1 LSHNPDSILV
11 TGGARLEGR
20 VTLDG
25 SKNGSLPLLAAAL
38 LTDDECIIH
47 NVPLIEDVH
56 TMIELLRA
64 LGARAA
70 LGDDG
75 VARIASEGRLTC
87 EAPLEIV
94 RRMRASF
101 WVAGPLL
108 ARLRQ
113 ALVPLPGGCDLG
125 SRPVNFHLE
134 AFSRLGADITVE
146 HGYMKAR
153 ADALRGATIYQDAR
167 VRSMGATM
175 NTVMAATR
183 ADGTTLIH
191 DASCE
196 PEVVDLCRFIN
207 CMGGR
212 IAGAGTTTLRIDG
225 VARLHGC
232 EFRASCDRIEA
243 GTLLLAGAIS
253 RGDVTVGPLDPD
265 QLQCFLDTL
274 TAAGAQVSIQ
284 DSAVAAAPGGGP
296 QVGAASRGGAGE
308 TTDAPPERDMRVVCA
323 GRPRAVDIVTGPHP
337 SFHTDLQPQ
346 MVALLCLAQGTSV
359 VQERVYGGRLVH
371 ADELRRMGAEIKVV
385 DQTAIVT
392 GVERLTGAVVQA
404 HNIRAG
410 AALVLAGLAAEG
422 VTEIAG
428 RHHIDRGYA
437 NLEGKLVAL
446 GARIQ
451 TNNDRRRA
459 CSA

>member
-1 LSHNPDSILV
+1 LSPNPDSIRV
-11 TGGARLEGR
+11 TGGAKLAGR

-38 LTDDECIIH
+38 LTDDECIIR

-56 TMIELLRA
+56 TMVELLRA
-64 LGARAA
+64 LGARAS
-70 LGDDG
+70 LGGDG
-75 VARIASEGRLTC
+75 VARIASEGRLSS
-87 EAPLEIV
+87 EAPLDLV

-134 AFSRLGADITVE
+134 AFARLGAQITVE

-175 NTVMAATR
+175 NTVMAAAL
-183 ADGTTLIH
+183 ADGVTLIQN
-191 DASCE
+191 ASCE

-207 CMGGR
+207 RMGGR
-212 IAGAGTTTLRIDG
+212 IEGAGTTTLRVDG
-225 VARLHGC
+225 VARLHRC

-265 QLQCFLDTL
+265 QLQCFLETL
-274 TAAGAQVSIQ
+274 ASTGAEVSIQ
-284 DSAVAAAPGGGP
+284 DPAELGAGSPTPRFAASGEAAP
-296 QVGAASRGGAGE
+296 E
-308 TTDAPPERDMRVVCA
+308 DAPPERDIRVICSS
-323 GRPRAVDIVTGPHP
+323 RPRAVDIVTGPHP

-346 MVALLCLAQGTSV
+346 TVALLCLADGTSV

-392 GVERLTGAVVQA
+392 GVERLTGAMVQA
-404 HNIRAG
+404 QNIRAG

-422 VTEIAG
+422 VTEITG

-437 NLEGKLVAL
+437 NLEAKLAAL
-446 GARIQ
+446 GANVQ
-451 TNNDRRRA
+451 ANNNRRRP